1 MSFSSE
7 IFLFVFLPIAIIFY
21 YALNSTKLKYIFL
34 ISVNLCF
41 ILFNGIYSLIY
52 LVVSAFVNYIF
63 GNLIKEKRSKFYLII
78 SIALNIIF
86 LLYFKYFNFF
96 IYNLNFIYYNLT
108 FINVAV
114 PIGISFYT
122 FQSIAFLIDSYQNT
136 NNQSIKFWDF
146 FLYFSFFPKFLSGP
160 IQPIKEFVSQINNV
174 NDVFTNLDY
183 GFKRFIIGLA
193 KKVIIADILG
203 VVVDNIYNL
212 DGTDLSLSIA
222 WLGVLVYSLQI
233 YFDFSGYTDMAIGI
247 SKMFGFDLI
256 ENFNLPYTSYSL
268 SDFWKRWHISLSTWF
283 KKYIYI
289 PLGGSRNGNVYINLL
304 IVFIITGIWHGANWV
319 FITWG
324 LCHGIYIIIERLLK
338 LNNSRSWI
346 SRITTLVF
354 ISLVWVLFR
363 SPNLSYAVHY
373 YKVLF
378 NFVQNDSKYYI
389 SYFLSNRILFTIFIG
404 VLFSFFRT
412 PLIYIKKVSKA
423 FPILSNLLYI
433 ILFLLCF
440 LYLTNSN
447 YNPFI
452 YFQF

>member
-7 IFLFVFLPIAIIFY
+7 IFLFAFLPIAIIFY

-34 ISVNLCF
+34 ISINLCF
-41 ILFNGIYSLIY
+41 ILFTGIYSLIY
-52 LVVSAFVNYIF
+52 LVGSAFVNYIF

-86 LLYFKYFNFF
+86 LLYFKYFDFF

-108 FINVAV
+108 FINVIV
-114 PIGISFYT
+114 PIGISFYI

-136 NNQSIKFWDF
+136 NDQSIKLWDF

-354 ISLVWVLFR
+354 VSLVWVLFR

>member
-1 MSFSSE
+1 M
-7 IFLFVFLPIAIIFY
+7 
-21 YALNSTKLKYIFL
+21 YI
-34 ISVNLCF
+34 
-41 ILFNGIYSLIY
+41 LIY
-52 LVVSAFVNYIF
+52 
-63 GNLIKEKRSKFYLII
+63 
-78 SIALNIIF
+78 
-86 LLYFKYFNFF
+86 
-96 IYNLNFIYYNLT
+96 
-108 FINVAV
+108 
-114 PIGISFYT
+114 
-122 FQSIAFLIDSYQNT
+122 
-136 NNQSIKFWDF
+136 
-146 FLYFSFFPKFLSGP
+146 
-160 IQPIKEFVSQINNV
+160 
-174 NDVFTNLDY
+174 Y
-183 GFKRFIIGLA
+183 G
-193 KKVIIADILG
+193 
-203 VVVDNIYNL
+203 
-212 DGTDLSLSIA
+212 
-222 WLGVLVYSLQI
+222 
-233 YFDFSGYTDMAIGI
+233 
-247 SKMFGFDLI
+247 
-256 ENFNLPYTSYSL
+256 
-268 SDFWKRWHISLSTWF
+268 
-283 KKYIYI
+283 
-289 PLGGSRNGNVYINLL
+289 
-304 IVFIITGIWHGANWV
+304 IVFIITGIWHGAKWV

-354 ISLVWVLFR
+354 VSLVWVLFR

>member
-78 SIALNIIF
+78 SIALNFIF

-108 FINVAV
+108 FINVVV

-136 NNQSIKFWDF
+136 NDQSIKFWDF

-247 SKMFGFDLI
+247 SKMFGFDLV

-289 PLGGSRNGNVYINLL
+289 PLGGSRK
-304 IVFIITGIWHGANWV
+304 
-319 FITWG
+319 
-324 LCHGIYIIIERLLK
+324 CIY
-338 LNNSRSWI
+338 
-346 SRITTLVF
+346 
-354 ISLVWVLFR
+354 
-363 SPNLSYAVHY
+363 
-373 YKVLF
+373 
-378 NFVQNDSKYYI
+378 
-389 SYFLSNRILFTIFIG
+389 
-404 VLFSFFRT
+404 
-412 PLIYIKKVSKA
+412 
-423 FPILSNLLYI
+423 
-433 ILFLLCF
+433 
-440 LYLTNSN
+440 
-447 YNPFI
+447 
-452 YFQF
+452 